1 MGSLPKASKPEYGK
15 RLLPNLV
22 DDYARTDPDH
32 VFAIVPKSSS
42 FEDGFQDIT
51 IRTFARAV
59 SEVAHRI
66 DSVAGKSTKFDT
78 IAYIGPSQSLLLRK
92 SETLSLTPTS
102 GPKVF
107 CHRSWCFESRI

>member
-1 MGSLPKASKPEYGK
+1 MGSLPKTSKPEYGK

-32 VFAIVPKSSS
+32 VFAMVPKSSN
-42 FEDGFQDIT
+42 FADGFQDIT

-66 DSVAGKSTKFDT
+66 DSLAGKSTNFDT
-78 IAYIGPSQSLLLRK
+78 IAYIGPSQSMVLRMSDTFLLT
-92 SETLSLTPTS
+92 STS

-107 CHRSWCFESRI
+107 CHRSWCFKSRI